1 MTKAKIFFISIAAA
15 SIALLAGIYAG
26 AQRTNSPQHTAPHLA
41 EKNIGRLFSS
51 TLLDTSEKSYSF
63 AQWRG
68 KILVVNFW
76 AAWCPPCR
84 DEMPGF
90 SRLQT
95 KFAANGVQFVG
106 IALDSSDMVREFAL
120 QHPSTYPLVIGGT
133 EGVELARLL
142 GNPQLALP
150 YTLIINATG
159 EVRFARLGGLSEQ
172 ELDALLRES
181 TAR

>member
-1 MTKAKIFFISIAAA
+1 
-15 SIALLAGIYAG
+15 
-26 AQRTNSPQHTAPHLA
+26 
-41 EKNIGRLFSS
+41 
-51 TLLDTSEKSYSF
+51 
-63 AQWRG
+63 
-68 KILVVNFW
+68 
-76 AAWCPPCR
+76 
-84 DEMPGF
+84 MPGF

-150 YTLIINATG
+150 YTLIINAAG